1 MENTIKERAAKQSSL
16 ATSHAHD
23 TIKERFSKQTILFTI
38 VTPNLLLFFTSHLF
52 AEQIDLSGYASNPG
66 EEYFDFREEPTRY
79 IENDRV
85 EVGFNLAIDGG
96 VEYGSDG
103 SSWSVETD
111 LTKIDGYED
120 AALQL
125 QLTFPALKGKV
136 NIKSVELA
144 KRSR

>member
-1 MENTIKERAAKQSSL
+1 M
-16 ATSHAHD
+16 
-23 TIKERFSKQTILFTI
+23 
-38 VTPNLLLFFTSHLF
+38 
-52 AEQIDLSGYASNPG
+52 QIDLPGYASNPG
-66 EEYFDFREEPTRY
+66 EKHFDFREEPTRY

-125 QLTFPALKGKV
+125 QLAFPALKGQI
-136 NIKSVELA
+136 NIKSVEF
-144 KRSR
+144 SNVSD